1 MTHHLSDTLPLRVV
15 STSSDES
22 SRLIGTKGGEY
33 PTSTSI
39 ASSWPPKAVGAA
51 YARASA
57 LSTAEAYRMLSRL
70 SDSGL
75 VRVAELEEVFE
86 SARDWLGLAYL
97 LRAGYA
103 VEGANAIHITALG
116 RAALE
121 EFEHRFPAV
130 ARA

>member
-1 MTHHLSDTLPLRVV
+1 
-15 STSSDES
+15 
-22 SRLIGTKGGEY
+22 
-33 PTSTSI
+33 
-39 ASSWPPKAVGAA
+39 
-51 YARASA
+51 
-57 LSTAEAYRMLSRL
+57 
-70 SDSGL
+70 
-75 VRVAELEEVFE
+75 VAELEEVFE

-121 EFEHRFPAV
+121 EFERRFPAV